1 MSPTLSIRHANSA
14 RVCAGIKLKS
24 SVKVGALAYVA
35 PPTQVAPAPMMPRWS
50 HDLADWVAQRQRTG
64 SRWLELWL
72 KPKIETL
79 DTTRFWEVDAAR
91 GLAIGMMVLVH
102 LGNGWLR
109 ALSPALANVALSA
122 WLPIKIAAIVGLVT
136 FWTGAAIFHSPT
148 LTRWVKRVAVNEQ
161 PGWRAIL
168 ALMGGAML
176 GTWMALASSGSSAF
190 RFILGL
196 GMAIGFDRATDQAD
210 VRRKLAIR
218 GAQLF
223 GLGMLVTAMSLVL
236 SPQAPVWFGIL
247 QSLGASTL
255 LAIPFLG
262 LPGWVITSVALAV
275 IGIGELVVPRIA
287 VENLGWVWLGI
298 HPANM
303 PAIDYG
309 PLLPWFGVTLLGI
322 AVGKVAYAGGRAR
335 QFNLPAW
342 SETRVARAL
351 RKLGKH
357 SLAIFMLQAPLH
369 LSGMAAAGIE

>member
-1 MSPTLSIRHANSA
+1 MSPTRVMRRANST
-14 RVCAGIKLKS
+14 RVCAGIKIKS

-35 PPTQVAPAPMMPRWS
+35 PPTQVAPAAPHWL
-50 HDLADWVAQRQRTG
+50 HDLAAWVAQRQRTG
-64 SRWLELWL
+64 AHWLEAWL
-72 KPKIETL
+72 NPNIETL
-79 DTTRFWEVDAAR
+79 DTARFWELDAAR

-109 ALSPALANVALSA
+109 ALSPALANAALSA

-136 FWTGAAIFHSPT
+136 FWTGAALFHSPT
-148 LTRWVKRVAVNEQ
+148 VTRWLKRITANEQ
-161 PGWRAIL
+161 PGWRALI
-168 ALMGGAML
+168 ALVGGTLL
-176 GTWMALASSGSSAF
+176 GTWMAFASSGSSAF

-196 GMAIGFDRATDQAD
+196 GMAIGFDRATDKSHA
-210 VRRKLAIR
+210 RRKLAIR

-223 GLGMLVTAMSLVL
+223 GLGMVVTAMSLVL

-262 LPGWVITSVALAV
+262 LPDWVITSVALAV
-275 IGIGELVVPRIA
+275 MGIGELIVPRIA
-287 VENLGWVWLGI
+287 VENLGWLWLGL
-298 HPANM
+298 HPAHM
-303 PAIDYG
+303 PVIDYG

-351 RKLGKH
+351 SKLGKH
-357 SLAIFMLQAPLH
+357 SLAIFMLQAPLY
-369 LSGMAAAGIE
+369 LSGMTAAGIE